1 MITLLVKV
9 QPQIDAML
17 MVLMAGACC
26 CCINHGGCQSRRR
39 TRGVSAASLLI
50 TRRALRET
58 TDYVA
63 SCVNQEPLF
72 DTSSETNALQNARLR
87 RFVAKEQL

>member
-26 CCINHGGCQSRRR
+26 CCINHGGCQSKAYARRQCR
-39 TRGVSAASLLI
+39 VTADNPPRSA
-50 TRRALRET
+50 RD
-58 TDYVA
+58 DYVA